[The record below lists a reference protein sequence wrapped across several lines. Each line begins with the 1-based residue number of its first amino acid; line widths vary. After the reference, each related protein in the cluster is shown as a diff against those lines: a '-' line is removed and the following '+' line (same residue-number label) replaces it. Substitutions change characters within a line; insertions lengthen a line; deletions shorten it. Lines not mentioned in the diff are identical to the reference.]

1 MVAILMILAKLATPV
16 ILKTKVFWNKGCEII
31 TSVHHNTIKI
41 LSRDSNYRVDVV
53 MRQKFGNSS
62 ISMREVITTS
72 ILSDLIRKNAFL
84 GGSWFEFNDV
94 ALVVGMVLKLCISAA
109 SEEDYN

>member
-1 MVAILMILAKLATPV
+1 
-16 ILKTKVFWNKGCEII
+16 
-31 TSVHHNTIKI
+31 
-41 LSRDSNYRVDVV
+41 

-72 ILSDLIRKNAFL
+72 ILSDLIGKNAFL